1 MRNDMLKEQYPPIL
15 EQIVNEYSELIRIRN
30 AYYELLFSVA
40 NKYPDES
47 RHETALRY
55 IRQAENQ
62 CNPPAENEEV

>member
-1 MRNDMLKEQYPPIL
+1 MLETSSPTIL

-40 NKYPDES
+40 NKYHEES

-55 IRQAENQ
+55 IKQAENQ
-62 CNPPAENEEV
+62 CNLPQENWEI